1 MQKTLIKG
9 IKVDSSKDEQDVLI
23 ENDLFSKISAHID
36 VQENDAVVIDGKGKV
51 LLPHL
56 IDGHGHI
63 DKTLWGLEWFE
74 NEVPRELSKIV
85 ENERKFRASH
95 QLDSHAQ
102 SMRMTQKC
110 LQFGTGAIRT
120 HIDVDN
126 EIGTKHVEGVL
137 ETKRKFEG
145 LVKIETVCFPQSGLL
160 QRAGTLALMDASMAL
175 GCDYVGG
182 IDPSSF
188 ERDPVKHLDMIFS
201 LADKYGT
208 GVDLHLHEPGDLG
221 AFSVELLIER
231 TKALSMQG
239 KVTIS
244 HGFCL
249 GDVELAYQ
257 HQLAEQLGA
266 NQIHVATVVPSNRNP
281 IPFELLRSHGVQIS
295 AGNDGI
301 RDTWSPYGTGDMLQR
316 AMFTGLKYRWRKDS
330 EFTQALY
337 AITEGGARMMG
348 LSQYGIQAGNPANF
362 MIVQAENFIDAIV
375 SQPAQRD
382 VYSRGQRVVSQ
393 GQLEVSL

>member
-1 MQKTLIKG
+1 MEKILVKG
-9 IKVDSSKDEQDVLI
+9 IKVQSSKDEQDVLI
-23 ENDLFSKISAHID
+23 ENGVFSKISSHID
-36 VQENDAVVIDGKGKV
+36 IQENEAVVIDGKGKV

-56 IDGHGHI
+56 IDGHAHI

-74 NEVPRELSKIV
+74 NEVPRELDKIV
-85 ENERKFRASH
+85 ENERKYRAKNPF
-95 QLDSHAQ
+95 DSHTQ
-102 SMRMTQKC
+102 SMRMTKQC
-110 LQFGTGAIRT
+110 LQLGTGAIRT
-120 HIDVDN
+120 HIDVDT

-145 LVKIETVCFPQSGLL
+145 IVNIETVCFPQSGLI
-160 QRAGTLALMDASMAL
+160 QRTGTLALMDASMAL
-175 GCDYVGG
+175 GCNYVGG

-188 ERDPVKHLDMIFS
+188 DRDPVKHLDMIFS

-208 GVDLHLHEPGDLG
+208 GVDLHLHEPGELG

-239 KVTIS
+239 KVTVS

-249 GDVELAYQ
+249 GDVATDYQ

-266 NQIHVATVVPSNRNP
+266 NQIHVATVVPSNRTP
-281 IPFELLRSHGVQIS
+281 IPFELLRSHGVQVS

-301 RDTWSPYGTGDMLQR
+301 RDTWGPYGTGDMLQR

-330 EFTQALY
+330 ELTQALY
-337 AITEGGARMMG
+337 AVTEGGAKMMG
-348 LSQYGIQAGNPANF
+348 LEQYGIQEGNPANF
-362 MIVQAENFIDAIV
+362 VIVEALNFIDAIV
-375 SQPAQRD
+375 SQPTQRD
-382 VYSRGQRVVSQ
+382 VYSRGQRVVSK